1 MFVVYNKKWK
11 TQEARLQNQIDLL
24 QNYKN
29 ELLKATNSQ
38 QIIVNEKNQANKEA
52 NEMKQ
57 KFSQLQ
63 RSEKMLKVDLEQTKI
78 QVDLFIS
85 NSLNNFSSF
94 FSMINFEQRFLIC

>member
-78 QVDLFIS
+78 QVD
-85 NSLNNFSSF
+85 F
-94 FSMINFEQRFLIC
+94 FFLSQIH